1 MGVSGNPAKKAG
13 NKKTPKAEKFEAV
26 ADKPYA
32 DLPKAEP
39 LQTQGQYEEIMGRTY
54 TRPSSA
60 KPRPVDE
67 EGVPYLT
74 SNELSTIYRV
84 HPDTV
89 KRWTHTREIPHYVE
103 QRGLGRQ
110 TEGKDPIEVDPLQR
124 GTRTWHKLSEVVEF
138 LADRGHTSANAAA
151 RDLATHRETIRK
163 KKAAGESVPTLHDN
177 PAHPNLADAMF
188 RFKSGRRV
196 TPSLT
201 PPQEE
206 RGESF
211 EAGMFTSNIMNA
223 VASGSGQV
231 VGPKKRKRKKNG

>member
-1 MGVSGNPAKKAG
+1 MGVSGNPAKKG
-13 NKKTPKAEKFEAV
+13 NNKKTPKAEKFEAV
-26 ADKPYA
+26 AESPYA

-39 LQTQGQYEEIMGRTY
+39 LQSKEQFDQIMNTVH

-67 EGVPYLT
+67 EGIPYLT
-74 SNELSTIYRV
+74 NAELSSVYRV

-89 KRWTHTREIPHYVE
+89 KRWTHGREIPHYVE

-110 TEGKDPIEVDPLQR
+110 TEGKDPLEVDPMQR
-124 GTRTWHKLSEVVEF
+124 GTRTWHKLSEVVSF
-138 LADRGHTSANAAA
+138 LNDRGHTAGVAAA
-151 RDLATHRETIRK
+151 RDLATHRENIRK
-163 KKAAGESVPTLHDN
+163 RKAAGETVPTLHDN
-177 PAHPNLADAMF
+177 PAHPGLADAL
-188 RFKSGRRV
+188 FKFESGRRV

-201 PPQEE
+201 PPAEE

-223 VASGSGQV
+223 VASGSGKV
-231 VGPKKRKRKKNG
+231 VGSKRKRRKK